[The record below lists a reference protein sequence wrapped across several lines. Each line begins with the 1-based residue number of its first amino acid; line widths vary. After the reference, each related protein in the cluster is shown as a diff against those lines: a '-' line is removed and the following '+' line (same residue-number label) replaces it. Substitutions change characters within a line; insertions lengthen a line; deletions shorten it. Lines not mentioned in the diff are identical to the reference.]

1 MVLIKAPEWVCC
13 RSSPLTFR
21 TSLLTSTDY
30 RSIGIRTPANNGP
43 IGPGYNSSPVKNL
56 TSIDL
61 RCNLLGDSQAAD
73 TIVVAPGDTISFEW
87 YVYIYTHS
95 LFFSFLDE
103 TSKLNRYLGATR
115 VDLIQTT
122 SLPIHTTVGVHA
134 PECIHITII

>member
-13 RSSPLTFR
+13 PSSPLNFG
-21 TSLLTSTDY
+21 SSVLTSAL
-30 RSIGIRTPANNGP
+30 GIRTPANNGP

-87 YVYIYTHS
+87 YVYS
-95 LFFSFLDE
+95 LTLTPPPFSFLDE
-103 TSKLNRYLGATR
+103 TSKLNRSG
-115 VDLIQTT
+115 
-122 SLPIHTTVGVHA
+122 S
-134 PECIHITII
+134 